1 MKHWQTGVTMKTQRM
16 YRRRETEGFT
26 LIELLVVIAIIA
38 LLLAILLPAMR
49 KMRETAKETVCKS
62 NLRNVGL
69 AVIMYVENNDGKL
82 ADPRNANRFLWFDS
96 QGRLRTPDDN
106 DAYWGI
112 VYINYIQ
119 ETKIFNC
126 PSLVR
131 QPELIYNVDPDA
143 IQEASFGLNGYARGL
158 DTNKLRSQAEFIVCQ
173 DHVEPRFEQDSY
185 DMFFNDGPGTMNL
198 RQYRQGGPRSEF
210 YREIFRHHVRYHEPF
225 RTGGRASMLWMDG
238 HVSSINET
246 NGDDVPKRWY
256 TGE

>member
-1 MKHWQTGVTMKTQRM
+1 MEGRAKMNAQEKLIE
-16 YRRRETEGFT
+16 RRTRGFT

-38 LLLAILLPAMR
+38 LLLAILLPVMR
-49 KMRETAKETVCKS
+49 KIKETAKETICKS
-62 NLRNVGL
+62 NLRNIGV
-69 AVIMYVENNDGKL
+69 AIIMYVDNNDGKL
-82 ADPRNANRFLWFDS
+82 ADPRNANRFLWYDN
-96 QGRLRTPDDN
+96 QGRLLTPNDN

-112 VYINYIQ
+112 VYIDYIK

-131 QPELIYNVDPDA
+131 QPELIYNVDPAA
-143 IQEASFGLNGYARGL
+143 IQEAAFGLNGYARGL

-185 DMFFNDGPGTMNL
+185 DMLFNDGPGTMNL
-198 RQYRQGGPRSEF
+198 RQYRPGGPRSKF
-210 YREIFRHHVRYHEPF
+210 YREIFRHQVRYYEPF
-225 RTGGRASMLWMDG
+225 KTGGRASILWMDG

-246 NGDDVPKRWY
+246 TGDDVPKRWY